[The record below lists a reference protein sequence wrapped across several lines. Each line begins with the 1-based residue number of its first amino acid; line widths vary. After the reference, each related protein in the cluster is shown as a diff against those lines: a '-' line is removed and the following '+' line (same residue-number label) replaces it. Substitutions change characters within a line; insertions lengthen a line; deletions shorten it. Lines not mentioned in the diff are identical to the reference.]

1 MLSPFIPFFLS
12 IVHEIC
18 FLISGNILVVLGCS
32 MLGLSKSVCWCNL
45 FAMFANTNSCGTMRP
60 LEYFLPPWVVHM
72 SRWGIPAGCNA
83 YSDRNNGNQT
93 LCFTGNHFR
102 CYAWLG
108 SCIQWALSLS
118 VAQQTGTKH
127 GTAFCVAATGKAIAS
142 EAFTMERKQCFISA
156 TSAAIV
162 YFSLKSTL
170 SLSGMFRKSTKMLL
184 FWLVQNI

>member
-1 MLSPFIPFFLS
+1 MEIFWLS
-12 IVHEIC
+12 
-18 FLISGNILVVLGCS
+18 
-32 MLGLSKSVCWCNL
+32 
-45 FAMFANTNSCGTMRP
+45 
-60 LEYFLPPWVVHM
+60 WVVPCWDFLNLCVDVICLQCLQI
-72 SRWGIPAGCNA
+72 RIPAAQCSHWSIFSHRGWYTCLAVA
-83 YSDRNNGNQT
+83 YPLAAMLILNRNNGNQT

-102 CYAWLG
+102 CYAWLD

-170 SLSGMFRKSTKMLL
+170 SLSGMFGKSTKMLL
-184 FWLVQNI
+184 FWLVQKNIVGGLI